1 MKPHPG
7 TIWFGDTLAAKLILA
22 YCRHFPQHRG
32 KRRIG
37 EALSALLTDGRLRL
51 RTESGARLRIDPT
64 DWIGRTIAYEG
75 SYEAQSVALA
85 ARIMEGGGV
94 FVDVG
99 CNFGLY
105 TCAVGVVPGVRCISI
120 DASFNALHKLAENL
134 RLNPSVDSSVVNC
147 ALAGDNQMYCFDVPQ
162 DGNLGTTRVTQ
173 NESGQ
178 SASRFWVLG
187 TRLDAVLKRVNAGP
201 VKLLKID
208 VEGFEVSV
216 FQGLDFSGPYR
227 PANIIVE
234 CDPRGFENAG
244 ECFNYLVG
252 KGYTPKTVEGQP
264 VSTCTDLPEMNVWFE
279 DPPAAAKPSAGRK

>member
-1 MKPHPG
+1 MNRDMG
-7 TIWFGDTLAAKLILA
+7 TQWSADSLAARLFLA
-22 YCRHFPQHRG
+22 YCRYFPQHRG
-32 KRRIG
+32 KRRVS
-37 EALSALLTDGRLRL
+37 EAMAATLLGGKLPV
-51 RTESGARLRIDPT
+51 RTESGARLRLDPR

-75 SYEAQSVALA
+75 SYEAKSVGLA
-85 ARIMEGGGV
+85 ARLMGGGGV

-120 DASFNALHKLAENL
+120 DASFNALTKLSENL
-134 RLNPSVDSSVVNC
+134 RLNPGADVTVVNC

-162 DGNLGTTRVTQ
+162 DGNLGTTRVSQ
-173 NESGQ
+173 NESGV

-187 TRLDAVLKRVNAGP
+187 TRLDGGLKRVNAGA

-216 FQGLDFSGPYR
+216 FQGLDFNGPFR

-244 ECFNYLVG
+244 ECFNFLVS
-252 KGYTPKTVEGQP
+252 KEYTPKTVEGDS
-264 VSTCTDLPEMNVWFE
+264 VSNCADLPEMNVWFS
-279 DPPAAAKPSAGRK
+279 DARVKGSGRG